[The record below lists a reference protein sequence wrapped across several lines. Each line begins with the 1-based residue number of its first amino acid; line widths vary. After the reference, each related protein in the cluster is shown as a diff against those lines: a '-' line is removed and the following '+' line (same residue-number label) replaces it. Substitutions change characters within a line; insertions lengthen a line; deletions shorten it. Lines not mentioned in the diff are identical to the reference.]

1 MVDIK
6 KSSMAGSD
14 KIIAVS
20 SFLLCSFCRS
30 YVHFL
35 KGLMRRQTKSIFI
48 VILFLRALTGFPNI
62 NTHDNFNLFE
72 KSKASVPLSDT
83 GLINGIKYEFIQED
97 TFYSFRGSFLIKTKI
112 ECITN
117 VSFDFD
123 HKIQYTL
130 GAKSIRLV
138 RQGVNWYEVS
148 YTYQKFFFFLFFIEN
163 TSNWLI
169 TLIPEK
175 NRIVFKMISNQS
187 NVEIANIVLTS
198 MGYYQFRSENNGFR
212 IEYFQEC
219 LLKSGPLTKPYISAA
234 KKDAI
239 KFVLDY
245 KEYMEKT
252 CEIIK

>member
-1 MVDIK
+1 
-6 KSSMAGSD
+6 MAGSD
-14 KIIAVS
+14 KIIAMN
-20 SFLLCSFCRS
+20 SFLLCSFCRI

-35 KGLMRRQTKSIFI
+35 KGLMRKQIKSIFI
-48 VILFLRALTGFPNI
+48 ITLFLSALTGFPNI

-72 KSKASVPLSDT
+72 RCKASVPLSDT
-83 GLINGIKYEFIQED
+83 GLINGIEYEFIQED
-97 TFYSFRGSFLIKTKI
+97 TFYSFRGSFLIKAKI

-123 HKIQYTL
+123 QKIQYTL

-148 YTYQKFFFFLFFIEN
+148 YTYQKFFFIEN

-175 NRIVFKMISNQS
+175 NKIVFKMISNQS
-187 NVEIANIVLTS
+187 NIKIADIVLTS
-198 MGYYQFRSENNGFR
+198 MGYYQFRPENNGFR
-212 IEYFQEC
+212 IEYLQEC
-219 LLKSGPLTKPYISAA
+219 HLKSSPLTKTYISGA

-239 KFVLDY
+239 KFLLDY
-245 KEYMEKT
+245 KEYMERT